1 MISSFNGLNTA
12 LRGLLANQR
21 ALDVTSHNIGNANTV
36 GYTRQEAVFAAAP
49 SLELHAGATQDGYGA
64 QLGQGV
70 DVLAYRRL
78 RDDFLDLQWR
88 AQNMALGEEQ
98 ASAQRLGQ
106 AEDVL
111 GESGTGGL
119 GALLDKFWS
128 AWQDLANHPESS
140 AARAAVVAHGQTL
153 AQAFGTLDADLGQ
166 VAADATAEANG
177 LLGPQGPVQA
187 AAKELAA
194 LNLQISNAVKNGY
207 EPNDL
212 LDRRDLLLDTLS
224 QYGQVSVTRDPAPAN
239 EGMVIVSFGGAATP
253 LVQGTTATP
262 PAVADLNNPG
272 GRIGAL
278 LRVANVTIPGYRAAL
293 DAMASQLATA
303 VNGIHAGFFSGATAA
318 TLAVAVAPGAVQ
330 AGTGGSGDSSI
341 ALAIGRLR
349 GGAVD
354 QGYAALVQQVG
365 GDVASA
371 ERAQDTAEAVVGSLT
386 ERRASVAGVSMD
398 EEMTNMMRFQRGYQA
413 AARAMTTMDDALD
426 TLINRM
432 GRVGL

>member
-1 MISSFNGLNTA
+1 VISTFNGLNTA

-21 ALDVTSHNIGNANTV
+21 ALDVTSHNIGNAGTA
-36 GYTRQEAVFAAAP
+36 GYTRQEAVMAAAP
-49 SLELHAGATQDGYGA
+49 SLEIHAGATQGGYGA

-70 DVLAYRRL
+70 DVLKYRRI

-88 AQNMALGEEQ
+88 AQNMALAGDQ
-98 ASAQRLGQ
+98 ATAQRLGQ
-106 AEDVL
+106 AQDVL
-111 GESGTGGL
+111 GENGTGGI

-128 AWQDLANHPESS
+128 AWQDVANHPESS
-140 AARAAVVAHGQTL
+140 AAKAALVEHGTTL
-153 AQAFGTLDADLGQ
+153 AQALRTLDSDLGQ
-166 VAADATAEANG
+166 VAADATAEVNQ
-177 LLGPQGPVQA
+177 LLGPQGPIQA
-187 AAKELAA
+187 AASELAK
-194 LNLQISNAVKNGY
+194 LNVQISNAVKNGY

-224 QYGQVSVTRDPAPAN
+224 RYGQVSVTPDPAPAN

-253 LVQGTTATP
+253 LVQGQTATMP
-262 PAVADLNNPG
+262 TVADLSSPG

-278 LRVANVTIPGYRAAL
+278 LDVANTTIPGYRAAIDNL
-293 DAMASQLATA
+293 ASTLASS
-303 VNGIHAGFFSGATAA
+303 VNAIHPGFFSGATAA
-318 TLAVAVAPGAVQ
+318 TLAVAVTPAGVQ
-330 AGTGGSGDSSI
+330 AGAGGPGDSSI
-341 ALAIGRLR
+341 AVAVARLR
-349 GGAVD
+349 GGTVD

-365 GDVASA
+365 GDVAA
-371 ERAQDTAEAVVGSLT
+371 AMRAQDTAEAVVASLT

-398 EEMTNMMRFQRGYQA
+398 EEMANMMRFQRGYQA